1 MEEGPEPQEW
11 VERTAEEHHH
21 EHGHEP
27 HRPPLE
33 TMVPAITAAIL
44 AVCAAFG
51 SLLSGHA
58 ANQAILAQTKA
69 TDQWAYF
76 QAKSTKQEIFDVGS
90 RVLSALSEGTAQAE
104 RARSALEHLHAGVQ
118 RYEREKEE
126 IKSEAEKLEEE
137 SRHEFH
143 KHHHYALGIA
153 LFQVGI
159 VLASVSSLVRHRLL
173 HLLSLVAGAGGLLFL
188 AVGLLS

>member
-1 MEEGPEPQEW
+1 MEEGPEPHEW
-11 VERTAEEHHH
+11 VERTADEHREH
-21 EHGHEP
+21 ESKEG
-27 HRPPLE
+27 LAA

-51 SLLSGHA
+51 SLLSGDA

-90 RVLSALSEGTAQAE
+90 QVVSALAEGMAQAE
-104 RARSALEHLHAGVQ
+104 RARPALEHFRSEVK
-118 RYEREKEE
+118 RYVREKEE
-126 IKSEAEKLEEE
+126 IQRAAEALEEE

-143 KHHHYALGIA
+143 KHHHYAAGIA

-159 VLASVSSLVRHRLL
+159 VLASVSILVHRRWLWVM
-173 HLLSLVAGAGGLLFL
+173 SLVAGAAGILFL
-188 AVGLLS
+188 VVGLLR